1 MYTALRLLG
10 TPTAFVEVEGENHGI
25 MNPSKRA
32 KWIDTIVAW
41 FNRWLKDDDSWWNAI
56 YEPKKL

>member
-1 MYTALRLLG
+1 
-10 TPTAFVEVEGENHGI
+10 